1 MIIPACD
8 EILSLSGEYDIIPI
22 CREIYADVV
31 TPITLLRRIAERSSR
46 FYLLE
51 SIEAVSY
58 THLKGT
64 QKSQPRGNH

>member
-31 TPITLLRRIAERSSR
+31 TPITLLRRIAQPFLPVGKHRGRRKMGTLLLSR
-46 FYLLE
+46 
-51 SIEAVSY
+51 I
-58 THLKGT
+58 
-64 QKSQPRGNH
+64 

>member
-31 TPITLLRRIAERSSR
+31 TPITLLRRRKMGT
-46 FYLLE
+46 LLL
-51 SIEAVSY
+51 SWI
-58 THLKGT
+58 
-64 QKSQPRGNH
+64 